1 MLILITEY
9 YTSFKKQNSYAC
21 WSLILNIFFLGA
33 RHVLSG
39 SLVSVLGIVFVNASY
54 HFVCVLWY
62 SDAGRWK
69 TLGVPVV
76 IGGDNLPSPVQIGL
90 TDLTNIGGASGPPGH
105 PGSGTTGLKINY
117 LVSIFVHFS
126 FRCNHFS
133 SCLFHSSGPE
143 MTGKVIIYI
152 FTKELRQLNLIP
164 IINSSFN
171 WNDGPKSTDYNFI
184 FLSYFVPSSPILSF
198 LVEIL
203 KNSAAICFFDK
214 IPMKKVNM
222 H

>member
-1 MLILITEY
+1 
-9 YTSFKKQNSYAC
+9 
-21 WSLILNIFFLGA
+21 
-33 RHVLSG
+33 
-39 SLVSVLGIVFVNASY
+39 
-54 HFVCVLWY
+54 
-62 SDAGRWK
+62 
-69 TLGVPVV
+69 
-76 IGGDNLPSPVQIGL
+76 
-90 TDLTNIGGASGPPGH
+90 
-105 PGSGTTGLKINY
+105 
-117 LVSIFVHFS
+117 
-126 FRCNHFS
+126 
-133 SCLFHSSGPE
+133 

-222 H
+222 N